1 MSVIKLPWEHQT
13 RQQVDQLTKKVDELR
28 KEIRAVRILVLDH
41 EQKLELI
48 KMLLKGMLEEWPKE

>member
-41 EQKLELI
+41 EEKLELV
-48 KMLLKGMLEEWPKE
+48 KTVLKGMLKDWPKE